1 MGHRDARPR
10 ISTGPP
16 LVLLWTARGATLAAV
31 SVACYLTLTPD
42 PAGGGTIPDWMGH
55 LIIFGG
61 VGGSFALLRR
71 VSGWPRQ
78 YLTHLAL
85 LVIILG
91 VVTEVGQAFVGR
103 DSSVLDFICDLSGG
117 LGALFL
123 GDALVGRLSP
133 ERPGVP
139 QRSDTRSS

>member
-1 MGHRDARPR
+1 
-10 ISTGPP
+10 
-16 LVLLWTARGATLAAV
+16 VLLWAARGATLAAV

-42 PAGGGTIPDWMGH
+42 PSGSGAVPDWLGH

-61 VGGSFALLRR
+61 VGGCFALLRR
-71 VSGWPRQ
+71 VSGWPRM

-85 LVIILG
+85 LVIVLG

-103 DSSVLDFICDLSGG
+103 DSSVLDFVCDLSGG

-123 GDALVGRLSP
+123 GDALLERLSP
-133 ERPGVP
+133 ATAGRVP
-139 QRSDTRSS
+139 RNGTGSS